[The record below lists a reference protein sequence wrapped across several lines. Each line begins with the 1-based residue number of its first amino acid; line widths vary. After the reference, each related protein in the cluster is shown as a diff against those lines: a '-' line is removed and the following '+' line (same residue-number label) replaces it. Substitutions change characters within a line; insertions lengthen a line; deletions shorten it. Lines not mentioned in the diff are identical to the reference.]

1 MVLQGG
7 TQANI
12 NGQIFERHIIT
23 QLEDKGLTVISAKE
37 MDKIMRHPNP
47 FFSIESMAFDNWS
60 SLINDLYPGGVIVK
74 GRNYY
79 KSIYNNPRCYSEYRI
94 FKGHDLYFRLECKWQ
109 QGSGSVS
116 EKIPYFYMNFIEN
129 NFPEPMCIFVHG
141 GDAILPAVSWLKEA
155 WNNKLYVK
163 DDFTKDL
170 KILNLDQFMAW
181 SNKEF

>member
-23 QLEDKGLTVISAKE
+23 QLEDKGLTVIHSKE
-37 MDKIMRHPNP
+37 MDKIMRHNDWP
-47 FFSIESMAFDNWS
+47 
-60 SLINDLYPGGVIVK
+60 SLINELYPGGVIVK

-79 KSIYNNPRCYSEYRI
+79 KSIYNNPRCFSEYRI
-94 FKGHDLYFRLECKWQ
+94 FKDDLYFRLECKWQ

-129 NFPEPMCIFVHG
+129 NFPEPMCVFVHG
-141 GDAILPAVSWLKEA
+141 GDAIIPAVTWLKEA
-155 WNNKLYVK
+155 WKNKLYVK
-163 DDFTKDL
+163 DNFSKDL

>member
-23 QLEDKGLTVISAKE
+23 QLEDKGLTVINSKE
-37 MDKIMRHPNP
+37 MDKIMRHNDWP
-47 FFSIESMAFDNWS
+47 
-60 SLINDLYPGGVIVK
+60 SLINELYPGGVIIK

-79 KSIYNNPRCYSEYRI
+79 KSIYNNPRCFSEYRI
-94 FKGHDLYFRLECKWQ
+94 FKDDLYFRLECKWQ
-109 QGSGSVS
+109 QGAGSVS

-129 NFPEPMCIFVHG
+129 NFPEPMCVFVHG
-141 GDAILPAVSWLKEA
+141 GDAIIPAVTWLKEA

-163 DDFTKDL
+163 DNFTKDL